1 MNYIK
6 FSLLLIISMTICMV
20 NGCGYHLHRAFTTP
34 DSMKNL
40 IVHTADLYSPLT
52 VEMYKQLRQYDVN
65 IINQESTKGDIP
77 SFHLG
82 KEILHRNTTT
92 TFYDGKTAEYSI
104 VMIVKAHMVIPN
116 QGFYPIISQVS
127 SSFFENPHT
136 PLAKDA
142 EESLIIYDI
151 RKKVVSDLIH
161 QISRIYLETTNATK
175 KINNPIRLKN
185 SNLSPRIRPETYCN
199 SNQ

>member
-1 MNYIK
+1 MNYVK
-6 FSLLLIISMTICMV
+6 LSLTLIISMTISIV
-20 NGCGYHLHRAFTTP
+20 NGCGYHLHQAFTTP

-40 IVHTADLYSPLT
+40 IVHTEDLYSPLT
-52 VEMYKQLRQYDVN
+52 IEVYKQLRKYDVN
-65 IINQESTKGDIP
+65 IMTQESTKRNIP
-77 SFHLG
+77 SLHLG

-104 VMIVKAHMVIPN
+104 VMIVKAHIVIPS

-142 EESLIIYDI
+142 AESLIIYDI
-151 RKKVVSDLIH
+151 RQKVVRDLIH
-161 QISRIYLETTNATK
+161 QISKIYIETTNATK
-175 KINNPIRLKN
+175 QLNNPITLKN
-185 SNLSPRIRPETYCN
+185 SGLSHRIRPDTYCD
-199 SNQ
+199 SN